1 MVYLAIIFIPTLYL
15 YTLLWRL
22 RKEISGKE
30 ALTLSQYKPKF
41 LPLIKCPNLII
52 KLHLNYKKTCFWW
65 YETSYFHECTQQ
77 VAINKSK
84 QQTIAN
90 IAQTYEFWQLFKIFH
105 WKSHMKWHWISMYFR
120 TYNINISKSNSKV
133 LS

>member
-1 MVYLAIIFIPTLYL
+1 MVYLTIIFIPTLYL

-30 ALTLSQYKPKF
+30 ALTLLQYKPKF

-52 KLHLNYKKTCFWW
+52 KLAYIFNYKKHVFGDMK
-65 YETSYFHECTQQ
+65 Q
-77 VAINKSK
+77 VISMNVHNRLLLIKVK

-90 IAQTYEFWQLFKIFH
+90 IAQTNEF
-105 WKSHMKWHWISMYFR
+105 
-120 TYNINISKSNSKV
+120 
-133 LS
+133 

>member
-1 MVYLAIIFIPTLYL
+1 MYKGQFALGPLSVHKCPYTNTFMVYLTIIFIPTLYL

-52 KLHLNYKKTCFWW
+52 KLHLNYKKHVFGDMK
-65 YETSYFHECTQQ
+65 Q
-77 VAINKSK
+77 V
-84 QQTIAN
+84 
-90 IAQTYEFWQLFKIFH
+90 
-105 WKSHMKWHWISMYFR
+105 ISLNVHNR
-120 TYNINISKSNSKV
+120 W
-133 LS
+133 L

>member
-30 ALTLSQYKPKF
+30 AITLSQYKPKF

-52 KLHLNYKKTCFWW
+52 KLAYIFNYKKHVFGDMK
-65 YETSYFHECTQQ
+65 Q
-77 VAINKSK
+77 VISMNVHNRLLLIKVK

-90 IAQTYEFWQLFKIFH
+90 IAQTYEF
-105 WKSHMKWHWISMYFR
+105 
-120 TYNINISKSNSKV
+120 
-133 LS
+133 